1 MKKSLLLCALLS
13 AILFVGC
20 TTTNSTNCPEWSEYW
35 ESTYENWN
43 IKAKWCFKI
52 GSNEMEWRWTYYF
65 ENGWK
70 DMEWN
75 MAGDLEQWEWTFY
88 DDGWNNIIIMKW
100 SYKNGLDHGKWTYY
114 DDEGNYMCS
123 ETYSEWELTDEWDC
137 VYDHEYE
144 E

>member
-13 AILFVGC
+13 SILFVGC

-52 GSNEMEWRWTYYF
+52 GSNEMEWHWTYYF

-75 MAGDLEQWEWTFY
+75 MADDLEQWEWTFY

-114 DDEGNYMCS
+114 DDDGNYMCS